1 MASPGS
7 YRTDIDCLR
16 AVAVLFVIAF
26 HWQIAGFGGGFVGVD
41 VFFVVSGYLIT
52 RQIVAGLFAGS
63 FSFADFYLRRA
74 RRLLPALYATIFA
87 SAVVGWFVLLPPAML
102 DFGRSA
108 VSVFLFSSNILFWR
122 ETGYFDQPATGKPL
136 LHTWSL
142 SVEEQFYLVVPALLW
157 LLVWRYRERRAFI
170 VAALGAI
177 ALLSFALS
185 CWQTVHAPSAA
196 FYLAPGRAWEF
207 LMGSCLLLFE
217 RRPSGGPVLRAIAAV
232 AGAVSIVAAALVFG
246 RATPFPGAAALL
258 PCLGAALVMWANIQP
273 TSGPAAVLLQAG
285 AFIGRISYSLY
296 LWHWPAYVL
305 ARAWTQADEDLTA
318 VPKGLLAIVTLGLS
332 LLSYTAIER
341 PLRTRRRLRGNRMFV
356 AACAASASVFAGLVV
371 AAHFIPAL
379 TGHYGAEA
387 SRIAGYGSGYL
398 YPALLR
404 DGTCFL
410 RPEQG
415 FADYDRGEC
424 FTVDPR
430 RRNVLLWGDSMAA
443 HYLSGLGALA
453 ARDNF
458 NLLQATASSC
468 PPLLGVEIMER
479 PHCRDFNDHIGALI
493 AANPGLVVVL
503 AADWDL
509 PESRFG
515 DQAFVRALRSTLK
528 KVADDGVRTIVLGP
542 PIHWRQALPALLAE
556 HAERD
561 AGPVDTRTLVVEEQF
576 ALDERLK
583 AALPGVPYISVLNT
597 ACPSRRCPAFA
608 GNVPLSFDKAH
619 FTREG
624 SMLMIDLISP
634 QLENYLRR

>member
-1 MASPGS
+1 VASPGP
-7 YRTDIDCLR
+7 YRADIDCLR
-16 AVAVLFVIAF
+16 ALSVLLVIAF
-26 HWQIAGFGGGFVGVD
+26 HWQIADIGGGFVGVD

-52 RQIVAGLFAGS
+52 RQIVSGLFADS
-63 FSFADFYLRRA
+63 FSFADFYFRRA
-74 RRLLPALYATIFA
+74 RRLLPALYATIFI
-87 SAVVGWFVLLPPAML
+87 SAVAGWFILLPPAML

-108 VSVFLFSSNILFWR
+108 VSVFLFSSNIFFWR

-142 SVEEQFYLVVPALLW
+142 SVEEQFYLVAPALLW
-157 LLVWRYRERRAFI
+157 LLVSRYRERKAFI

-185 CWQTVHAPSAA
+185 CWQTVHSPSAA

-217 RRPSGGPVLRAIAAV
+217 RRAGGGPVLRAIAAV
-232 AGAVSIVAAALVFG
+232 GGAASIVTAALSFG
-246 RATPFPGAAALL
+246 RTTPLPGAALL
-258 PCLGAALVMWANIQP
+258 PCVGAAFVIWANVQP
-273 TSGPAAVLLQAG
+273 TSRPAAVLFQAG
-285 AFIGRISYSLY
+285 AFVGRLSYSLY

-305 ARAWTQADEDLTA
+305 ARAWAQTDEDLTA
-318 VPKGLLAIVTLGLS
+318 ADKMLLAVVTLGLS
-332 LLSYTAIER
+332 LFSYAAIER
-341 PLRTRRRLRGNRMFV
+341 PLRTRRQLRDNRMFV
-356 AACAASASVFAGLVV
+356 AACTASASIFAGLVV

-415 FADYDRGEC
+415 FADYDRREC

-430 RRNVLLWGDSMAA
+430 RENVLLWGDSMAA
-443 HYLSGLGALA
+443 HYLTGLSALA
-453 ARDNF
+453 ARDGF

-468 PPLLGVEIMER
+468 PPLLGVEIIER
-479 PHCRDFNDHIGALI
+479 PHCREFNDRIGALI
-493 AANPGLVVVL
+493 AANPGLVVLL
-503 AADWDL
+503 AADWEL
-509 PESRFG
+509 PESRLG
-515 DQAFVRALRSTLK
+515 DQAFLASLRATLK
-528 KVADDGVRTIVLGP
+528 KLADNGARTIVLGP
-542 PIHWRQALPALLAE
+542 PIRWQQALPALLAE
-556 HAERD
+556 HVERN
-561 AGPVDTRTLVVEEQF
+561 AGPLDTRTLVVEQQF
-576 ALDERLK
+576 ALDERLR
-583 AALPGVPYISVLNT
+583 AGLPGIPYISILDT

-619 FTREG
+619 LTREG
-624 SMLMIDLISP
+624 SLLMIETIGA
-634 QLENYLRR
+634 QVEHYLRR

>member
-1 MASPGS
+1 MAPPGT
-7 YRTDIDCLR
+7 YRADIDCLR

-26 HWQIAGFGGGFVGVD
+26 HWQIAGLGGGFVGVD

-52 RQIVAGLFAGS
+52 RQIVSGLFAGS

-74 RRLLPALYATIFA
+74 RRLLPALYATIFV
-87 SAVVGWFVLLPPAML
+87 SAVVSWFVLLPPAML

-157 LLVWRYRERRAFI
+157 LLVWRYRERKAFI
-170 VAALGAI
+170 VAALGVI
-177 ALLSFALS
+177 AVLSFALS

-207 LMGSCLLLFE
+207 LMGSGLLLFE
-217 RRPSGGPVLRAIAAV
+217 RRASNGTVLCVITAV
-232 AGAVSIVAAALVFG
+232 VGAVSIVAAALVFG

-258 PCLGAALVMWANIQP
+258 PCLGAALIMWANVQP
-273 TSGPAAVLLQAG
+273 ATRPAAALLHAG

-318 VPKGLLAIVTLGLS
+318 IHKGLLAIVTLGLS

-341 PLRTRRRLRGNRMFV
+341 PLRTHRRLRDNRMFV
-356 AACAASASVFAGLVV
+356 AACATAASAFAGLVV

-415 FADYDRGEC
+415 FADYNRREC

-430 RRNVLLWGDSMAA
+430 RQNVLLWGDSMAA
-443 HYLSGLGALA
+443 HYLSGLAALA

-468 PPLLGVEIMER
+468 PPLLEVEIAER
-479 PHCRDFNDHIGALI
+479 PHCRDFNERIGALI

-503 AADWDL
+503 ASDWDL
-509 PESRFG
+509 PESRLG
-515 DQAFVRALRSTLK
+515 DQAFLRSLRATLK
-528 KVADDGVRTIVLGP
+528 TVAGDGARTIVLGP
-542 PIHWRQALPALLAE
+542 PIRWRQALPTLLAE
-556 HAERD
+556 HAERNT
-561 AGPVDTRTLVVEEQF
+561 GPLDTRVLVVEQQF

-583 AALPGVPYISVLNT
+583 AALPGVSYISILNT
-597 ACPSRRCPAFA
+597 ACPSRRCPVFA

-619 FTREG
+619 LTKEG
-624 SMLMIDLISP
+624 SILLIDTIGP
-634 QLENYLRR
+634 QLETYLRR